1 MLHHGLRLYCLL
13 HATIVTTSIIRVYK
27 LVSWLEQIEVWVL
40 QKSLFPI
47 ISVRMQIIANS
58 RNRDMYYETSFIV
71 NDKHATYEMAERLPR
86 STKSRSA
93 NLPP

>member
-1 MLHHGLRLYCLL
+1 MLHLGLRLYCLL
-13 HATIVTTSIIRVYK
+13 HATIVAISIIRVFK
-27 LVSWLEQIEVWVL
+27 LVRWSEEIGVWVL
-40 QKSLFPI
+40 KKSLLPI

-71 NDKHATYEMAERLPR
+71 NDKHATHEMAERLPR
-86 STKSRSA
+86 STESRSA